1 MYLHLIT
8 FELVAI
14 VDESPL
20 PWSYSQSLV
29 RVIDKKQIND
39 SIAKDDT
46 RVLTQVT
53 WELKKGSNR
62 LYYVILGIYTNF

>member
-1 MYLHLIT
+1 MNLHFLG
-8 FELVAI
+8 VA
-14 VDESPL
+14 L
-20 PWSYSQSLV
+20 SLV